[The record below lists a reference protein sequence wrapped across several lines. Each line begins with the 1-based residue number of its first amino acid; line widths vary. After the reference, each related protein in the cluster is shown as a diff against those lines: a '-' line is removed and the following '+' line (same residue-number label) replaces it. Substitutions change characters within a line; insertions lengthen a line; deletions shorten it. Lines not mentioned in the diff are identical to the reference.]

1 MNTTEK
7 ETATMRQY
15 LAVGQ
20 DVIFVG
26 PDNKEN
32 KAKIAIV
39 YNDNSARVEWA
50 NGTALADYSEKKS
63 EGTFHFEQASPKAEP
78 KK

>member
-7 ETATMRQY
+7 ETMRQY

-20 DVIFVG
+20 DVIFIG
-26 PDNKEN
+26 PDNKET

-39 YNDNSARVEWA
+39 YNENSARVEWP
-50 NGTALADYSEKKS
+50 NGVALADYSDKKES
-63 EGTFHFEQASPKAEP
+63 GTFHFEQASPKAEP